1 MIDLASIPLAYRLL
15 IAGGVMIGPTLLF
28 LGLCRFLEWLRDDA
42 LLERMAEREGVGD
55 ADGLAP
61 TFGDVLPGEAG
72 SSAFGSGSG
81 SVIRCPHCGAPTL
94 ADASAC
100 LECGE
105 SPT

>member
-42 LLERMAEREGVGD
+42 LLERVAEREEY
-55 ADGLAP
+55 ADGLEP
-61 TFGDVLPGEAG
+61 TFSDVLPGEAE
-72 SSAFGSGSG
+72 SSAFGDG

-94 ADASAC
+94 ADGSAC
-100 LECGE
+100 LECGH
-105 SPT
+105 SPS